1 MMKKKMSSRSLIA
14 LRKEN
19 LLMLKLQIPMP
30 KEQPQPPRQLE
41 KIMSPLLKLKELL
54 PAIHPR
60 KRSKNRKVMNMIAN
74 MMKKEGTSGE

>member
-30 KEQPQPPRQLE
+30 KRQPQPPRQLE
-41 KIMSPLLKLKELL
+41 KIMSPLLKFKELP
-54 PAIHPR
+54 PATLPR